1 MGKPRSKV
9 NIQWSPRFAYAIGL
23 LTADGNLS
31 PDGRHINFTSKDKQ
45 LVQLFRNCLRIKNK
59 IGKKARGYS
68 REKKYFVV
76 QFGDVKFYKFLIN
89 IGLSPNKSKTLGILK
104 IPNRYFF
111 DFLRGYFDGDG
122 TFYFYWDKRWQS
134 SFMFYT
140 EFISASRENIN
151 WLRDTLLKKLK
162 IKGHVTQYRKTYR
175 LKYAKKESLVLLQ
188 RMYYQNNGIYLKRKY
203 FKIQRAL
210 SIMRMEF

>member
-1 MGKPRSKV
+1 MGKPLSKV
-9 NIQWSPRFAYAIGL
+9 NTRWSPRFAYAIGL

-45 LVQLFRNCLRIKNK
+45 LVQLFRNCLGIKNR
-59 IGKKARGYS
+59 IGRKARGYS

-76 QFGDVKFYKFLIN
+76 QFGDVKFYKFLFN
-89 IGLSPNKSKTLGILK
+89 IGLLPNKSKTLGILK

-122 TFYFYWDKRWQS
+122 TFYFYWDTRWRS
-134 SFMFYT
+134 SFMFYA

-151 WLRDTLLKKLK
+151 WLQDTLLKKLK
-162 IKGHVTQYRKTYR
+162 IKGHVTQYRRTYR

-203 FKIQRAL
+203 FKIQKAL
-210 SIMRMEF
+210 SLIRMEF

>member
-1 MGKPRSKV
+1 MISNLKMGKPRSKV

-31 PDGRHINFTSKDKQ
+31 SDGRHINFTSKDKQ
-45 LVQLFRNCLRIKNK
+45 LVQLFRNCLRIKNR

-162 IKGHVTQYRKTYR
+162 IK
-175 LKYAKKESLVLLQ
+175 A
-188 RMYYQNNGIYLKRKY
+188 MMN
-203 FKIQRAL
+203 
-210 SIMRMEF
+210 